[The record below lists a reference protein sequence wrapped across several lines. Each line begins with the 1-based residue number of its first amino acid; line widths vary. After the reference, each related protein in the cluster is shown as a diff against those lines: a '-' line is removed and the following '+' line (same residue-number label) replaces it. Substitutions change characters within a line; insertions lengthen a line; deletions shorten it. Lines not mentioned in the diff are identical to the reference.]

1 MDPREVSAQDLS
13 AQNLDPRRGDIEDD
27 ASSTKQHSMLSL
39 AGSLLAEIS
48 IPKLL
53 TAWVALIVV
62 PSLMLG
68 VAPIVAAIWFHKLSD
83 KFTTSLLGVWSATLL
98 IGLALLGWFGGRRV
112 LGLAEKS
119 FWSLNS
125 LAVQPVYAA
134 CREALR
140 HLVRRQGGGAS
151 SALLHA
157 VAALVSGLL
166 ICGVSLLILWLAWP
180 LTYLSG
186 NLAIL
191 GEPKQLAVAAIAN
204 SAVLVSGYVAVAAL
218 AWAVADA
225 TMPPPRDLAAFPAPA
240 ANARTWRIAHLSDI
254 HVVGERYG
262 FRIECGRSGPR
273 GNDRLHAVLA
283 RLASLHAEQPLDAVL
298 ISGDITDA
306 GRSAEW
312 AEFLDA
318 IAPHPELAKIMLI
331 LPGNH
336 DLNIVDRANPAR
348 LDLPGSLNKRLRK
361 LRMLNGILAVQ
372 GDRARVVDREGA
384 RLGNTVAA
392 TTGPRLAA
400 LRTFS
405 DAGRP
410 RLTSEISELWNG
422 IFPMVLPPDRDDGL
436 GIVLFDSNADA
447 HFSFTNALG
456 LMPVEQARAFDMA
469 RRQYPN
475 AVWLLALH
483 HHLVEYPTPA
493 KALSERIG
501 TALVNGNWF
510 VRWLR
515 PLRERVVLMH
525 GHRHVDWIGTYAGLQ
540 IVSAPSPVM
549 EATDDISTCFYIH
562 TLAAGPDRRLMLL
575 KPERIAIAG
584 TSHS

>member
-1 MDPREVSAQDLS
+1 MTPDTDPSFDPRH
-13 AQNLDPRRGDIEDD
+13 GDIEDD
-27 ASSTKQHSMLSL
+27 ASSTKSRSMLSL

-53 TAWVALIVV
+53 TAWITLIAV

-98 IGLALLGWFGGRRV
+98 IGLAVLGWYGGRRV
-112 LGLAEKS
+112 LRLAEKS

-125 LAVQPVYAA
+125 LAVQPCYAA

-140 HLVRRQGGGAS
+140 HLIGRRGAGGSS
-151 SALLHA
+151 SAMLHA
-157 VAALVSGLL
+157 VAAIVSGLL

-180 LTYLSG
+180 FTYLSG

-191 GEPKQLAVAAIAN
+191 SEPKHLALAAIAN

-218 AWAVADA
+218 IWAIADA
-225 TMPPPRDLAAFPAPA
+225 TMAPPQDLASFPAPP
-240 ANARTWRIAHLSDI
+240 ANARTWRIVHLSDI

-273 GNDRLHAVLA
+273 GNMRLHAVLA
-283 RLASLHAEQPLDAVL
+283 RLAALHGADPLDAVL

-306 GRSAEW
+306 GSSAEW

-318 IAPHPELAKIMLI
+318 IAPYPELTKLMLI

-361 LRMLNGILAVQ
+361 LRMLGGILAVQ
-372 GDRARVVDREGA
+372 GDRARVVDRQSA
-384 RLGNTVAA
+384 RLGDTVAA
-392 TTGPRLAA
+392 VIKPKHAA
-400 LRTFS
+400 LHRFA
-405 DAGRP
+405 DAGQP
-410 RLTSEISELWNG
+410 RLTSAVTDLWNN
-422 IFPMVLPPDRDDGL
+422 IFPMVLPPDHDDGL

-456 LMPVEQARAFDMA
+456 LMPAEQARAFDIA

-515 PLRERVVLMH
+515 PLADRVVLMH

-549 EATDDISTCFYIH
+549 EATDDMATCFYIH
-562 TLAAGPDRRLMLL
+562 TLAAGPDGRLMLL
-575 KPERIAIAG
+575 KPERIAVAG
-584 TSHS
+584 TAQR

>member
-1 MDPREVSAQDLS
+1 LTPDI
-13 AQNLDPRRGDIEDD
+13 DPRRGDIEDD

-53 TAWVALIVV
+53 TAWLALIVV

-83 KFTTSLLGVWSATLL
+83 KFATSLLGVWSVTLL
-98 IGLALLGWFGGRRV
+98 IGLGLLGWFGGRRV
-112 LGLAEKS
+112 LRLAEKS

-125 LAVQPVYAA
+125 LAVQPCYAA

-140 HLVRRQGGGAS
+140 HFIRRQGAGPS

-157 VAALVSGLL
+157 TAALVSGLL

-180 LTYLSG
+180 FTYLSA

-225 TMPPPRDLAAFPAPA
+225 TMPPPRDLASYPALPA
-240 ANARTWRIAHLSDI
+240 DAQTWRIAHLSDI

-273 GNDRLHAVLA
+273 GNDRLKQVLA
-283 RLASLHAEQPLDAVL
+283 RLASQHAEKPLDAVL

-318 IAPHPELAKIMLI
+318 IAPYPELAKIMLI

-348 LDLPGSLNKRLRK
+348 LDLPGSVNKRLRK
-361 LRMLNGILAVQ
+361 LRMLAGIAAVQ
-372 GDRARVVDREGA
+372 GTRVHVVDRGSG
-384 RLGNTVAA
+384 RLGDTVAA
-392 TTGPRLAA
+392 TIAPHLAA

-405 DAGRP
+405 HAGRP
-410 RLTSEISELWNG
+410 RLTSGISELWNG
-422 IFPMVLPPDRDDGL
+422 IFPMVLPPDREDGL

-456 LMPVEQARAFDMA
+456 LMPVEQARAFDTA
-469 RRQYPN
+469 RRQYPK

-515 PLRERVVLMH
+515 PLSERVVLMH
-525 GHRHVDWIGTYAGLQ
+525 GHRHVDWIGSYAGLQ

-549 EATDDISTCFYIH
+549 EATDDVATCFYIH
-562 TLAAGPDRRLMLL
+562 TLAAGPDRRLKLL
-575 KPERIAIAG
+575 NPERIAIAG